1 MQLILLGLE
10 NIYISVSSWQYNYSH
25 KTLKRYVSCH
35 INLKVS
41 YWSQLGRSEST
52 SSVAFEMLIINCQM
66 ELINLFI
73 FNWLT
78 PNINVFTFN
87 CLKSNFWF
95 RKNISF
101 ARRKELL
108 VMDARASL
116 VLDRKLPRENDDII
130 FLIQRSILRYHTLC
144 TSILKCGLPTKGIKL
159 TRFVHFGVLGVSQLW
174 AISV

>member
-25 KTLKRYVSCH
+25 KTLKRYVNCH

-41 YWSQLGRSEST
+41 YWSQLGRSETT

-73 FNWLT
+73 FN
-78 PNINVFTFN
+78 
-87 CLKSNFWF
+87 CLKSNFCF

-108 VMDARASL
+108 FMDARASL
-116 VLDRKLPRENDDII
+116 VLDCKLPRENDDII
-130 FLIQRSILRYHTLC
+130 FLIQRSILKYHTLC
-144 TSILKCGLPTKGIKL
+144 TSILKCGLPAKGIKL
-159 TRFVHFGVLGVSQLW
+159 TRFVLFGVLGVSQLW
-174 AISV
+174 GISV